1 MASRALILLL
11 SAACAGCGGT
21 SVIPVARMPDSSLL
35 LPCDPPAPPSGERP
49 TDTGIAL
56 AWIDAVQK
64 YLACAARHDAL
75 AAFVRGGK
83 P

>member
-1 MASRALILLL
+1 MFHVKHLILCVALG
-11 SAACAGCGGT
+11 ACSGP
-21 SVIPVARMPDSSLL
+21 SVIPVARMPDASLL
-35 LPCDPPAPPSGERP
+35 LPCEPPASPAERP

-64 YLACAARHDAL
+64 YLACAAQHDAL
-75 AAFVRGGK
+75 AGFVRGK